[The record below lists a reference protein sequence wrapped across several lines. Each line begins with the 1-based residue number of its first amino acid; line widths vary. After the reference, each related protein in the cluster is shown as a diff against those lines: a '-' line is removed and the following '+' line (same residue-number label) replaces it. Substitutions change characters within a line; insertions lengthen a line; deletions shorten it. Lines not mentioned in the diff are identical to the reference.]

1 MKIGARLFIGYGSVA
16 ICLLLLTVIALGSVA
31 HFHDMAKRVTESEY
45 PKTTTAAA
53 IEHDLS
59 IIARSMRNYILAKSE
74 AVKEAELRKMAAAQE
89 SAVRWFTEMERL
101 ANDSQ
106 TAVAVSEIRRTG
118 GAYLAFQQRVME
130 LATSGRTD
138 EASILLTEEAS
149 QHQDPL
155 FAAIDRLTESSR
167 YSMQEASRTLEEEYR
182 DTAGGIVILAAVIL
196 LLGSLITFFFT
207 RSIARNMRRVSLV
220 MNEYAAGD
228 MDSSVRVPY
237 AAQDEIGL
245 VAQSFNRM
253 ADTLQERYNES
264 RTLSLKNEENLWIH
278 THLDRIIG
286 ELQQSDHVKDL
297 SERLIRELTPAIG
310 ANCGV
315 VYVSAADD
323 ERYELTATHAVP
335 EESVPL
341 LKRVLVPGDGL
352 AGDAIRTGKRQ
363 VLDGVEAR
371 ELRITTGLIERT
383 AAAVYLFPIQSASAV
398 EGLLEIAVRSPLSD
412 KQDALLQQLCPRAG
426 MLFNKAKN
434 QQRIASLLVKS
445 QHLTEELQQYAEEL
459 RAQQE
464 ELMQTNAELEEQ
476 TAALQQSEKQLQE
489 KQAQLEDLNADLE
502 EKAEEAAKAKK
513 NLEAHA
519 QQLLTASTYKSE
531 FLANMSHELRTPLN
545 SMLILA
551 KLLSENKDGN
561 LTEKQVEF
569 ANTMYSS
576 GNDLLALINQ
586 ILDLASIESG
596 KMQMQ
601 TERISIRDIEAFIRK
616 NFGPLAQQKG
626 VELRLDVADGLPES
640 IRTDPLRLQQILRN
654 LLSNAFKFTD
664 RGSVTCSIR
673 TTKREDGVP
682 RIAFAVADTGIG
694 IPKEKQESV
703 FEAFVQIDGSI
714 RRKYGGTGL
723 GLSISRELAG
733 LLGGEITLESEPGAG
748 SVFTFE
754 LPVEAEP
761 FEQRRREELSPPETR
776 SDSFGQASGA
786 APVVDVAQ
794 AQQAAVQAAARPA
807 PPEKRVAEF
816 AGRTILVVDDDIRN
830 VIAIS
835 ARLESYGIQVLFAE
849 DGSVAIQTLQNH
861 PDIDLVLMDVMMPVM
876 DGYEAIRSIRSM
888 PQYAA
893 LPIITVTA
901 KAMKRDREA
910 SIEAGA
916 SDYLV
921 KPVDSDKLLAL
932 LRVWLSA
939 KPKK

>member
-16 ICLLLLTVIALGSVA
+16 ICLLLLTFIALGSVA
-31 HFHDMAKRVTESEY
+31 HFHDMAKRVTETEY
-45 PKTTTAAA
+45 PKTATAAA

-59 IIARSMRNYILAKSE
+59 IIARSMRNYILANSE
-74 AVKEAELRKMAAAQE
+74 ALKEAELRKMAAAEE
-89 SAVRWFTEMERL
+89 SATRSFMEMERL

-106 TAVAVSEIRRTG
+106 TAMAVSEVRRAG
-118 GAYLAFQQRVME
+118 GAYLEFQRQVME
-130 LATSGRTD
+130 LATSGRTE
-138 EASILLTEEAS
+138 EAAILLTEKAS
-149 QHQDPL
+149 QLQDPL
-155 FAAIDRLTESSR
+155 FAAIDRLTETSR
-167 YSMQEASRTLEEEYR
+167 FAMQEASRTLEEEYR
-182 DTAGGIVILAAVIL
+182 NTTGGIIVLAAVIL
-196 LLGSLITFFFT
+196 LLGSLVTFFFT
-207 RSIARNMRRVSLV
+207 RSIAKNLRRVSVV
-220 MNEYAAGD
+220 MNEYAEGT
-228 MDSSVRVPY
+228 MDSSIRVPY
-237 AAQDEIGL
+237 IAQDEIGL

-253 ADTLQERYNES
+253 ADTLRERYIES
-264 RTLSLKNEENLWIH
+264 RALALKNEDNLWIH

-286 ELQQSDHVKDL
+286 ELQQSDNVKDL

-310 ANCGV
+310 ANCGL
-315 VYVSAADD
+315 VYVSSVDD
-323 ERYELTATHAVP
+323 ERFELTATHAIP
-335 EESVPL
+335 GESVPS
-341 LKRVLVPGDGL
+341 LKRALVLGDGL
-352 AGDAIRTGKRQ
+352 AGDAIRTGRRQ

-371 ELRITTGLIERT
+371 ELRITTGLIEQST
-383 AAAVYLFPIQSASAV
+383 ATVYLFPIQSASAV

-434 QQRIASLLVKS
+434 QQRIAALLVKS
-445 QHLTEELQQYAEEL
+445 QNLTEELQQYAEEL

-513 NLEAHA
+513 NLEVHA

-596 KMQMQ
+596 KMQIQ
-601 TERISIRDIEAFIRK
+601 EERISIRDIEGFVKK

-626 VELRLDVADGLPES
+626 VELRLDVDAELPES

-673 TTKREDGVP
+673 RSERGDGVP
-682 RIAFAVADTGIG
+682 RIAFSIADTGIG

-733 LLGGEITLESEPGAG
+733 LLGGEITLESEPGEG
-748 SVFTFE
+748 SEFTFE
-754 LPVEAEP
+754 LPLDLGLFGKRRPEGLLSTASAPASIGRTAEA
-761 FEQRRREELSPPETR
+761 L
-776 SDSFGQASGA
+776 DGSGA
-786 APVVDVAQ
+786 E
-794 AQQAAVQAAARPA
+794 QAAATRPA
-807 PPEKRVAEF
+807 APEKRAPEF

-835 ARLESYGIQVLFAE
+835 ARLETYGIQVLFAE
-849 DGSVAIQTLQNH
+849 NGSVAIQTLQNH
-861 PDIDLVLMDVMMPVM
+861 PDVDLVLMDVMMPVM

-910 SIEAGA
+910 SIDAGA

-939 KPKK
+939 KANK